1 MAGGEDDRKPAART
15 TGTLSGRQGRG
26 GHHRLS
32 RASGLPP
39 NYHRLDR
46 QNSYRS
52 GLIHTVRNVASNVH
66 RAAPHT
72 TPSKRQ
78 KRKPVYEGS
87 FSYFTGQGL
96 KGRKVTPGKED
107 TGGEKKK
114 RKRRYKDYEIGKNKR
129 DDDSIVGESDGE
141 ESGEDSYNGDNHDNH
156 DGHYDDQEDH
166 DDGDSDGDENNES
179 ANGGDS
185 ESDDGRGNETLRR
198 QRSESF

>member
-1 MAGGEDDRKPAART
+1 M
-15 TGTLSGRQGRG
+15 
-26 GHHRLS
+26 
-32 RASGLPP
+32 
-39 NYHRLDR
+39 
-46 QNSYRS
+46 
-52 GLIHTVRNVASNVH
+52 
-66 RAAPHT
+66 
-72 TPSKRQ
+72 
-78 KRKPVYEGS
+78 
-87 FSYFTGQGL
+87 
-96 KGRKVTPGKED
+96 TPGKED
-107 TGGEKKK
+107 TGGDK
-114 RKRRYKDYEIGKNKR
+114 RKQKRRYKDYEIGKNKR